1 MPPPSSRS
9 SPSCPPF
16 AAKHRAEWW
25 DERTGAAQTS
35 ADEGHR
41 HFSHLYPLHPGDA
54 IDPITRPA
62 LAAAARKSLVRRLK
76 HGGGHTGWSSAW
88 AASLWARLHEGALA
102 HAALR
107 YTLHEFAAPNLLGLH
122 PKLRGSR
129 QGCMTCVGRGPGG
142 AGEGMYQL
150 DANGG
155 YTAAVAEML
164 LQSHSQ
170 VCRIHLLPAL
180 PPAWQEGD
188 ARGLRARG
196 AWRVD
201 VGWSGGRLVSAAI
214 ARSPA
219 ESGSGDRLAGVST
232 AVRVCC
238 APNVCGADG
247 SALAAAARVDYSAG
261 QLLKV
266 GPADHGVWAW
276 NATVTDEHGW
286 SMRL

>member
-1 MPPPSSRS
+1 M
-9 SPSCPPF
+9 
-16 AAKHRAEWW
+16 
-25 DERTGAAQTS
+25 
-35 ADEGHR
+35 
-41 HFSHLYPLHPGDA
+41 
-54 IDPITRPA
+54 
-62 LAAAARKSLVRRLK
+62 RRLE

-142 AGEGMYQL
+142 GGEGMYQL

-170 VCRIHLLPAL
+170 VCHIHLLPAL
-180 PPAWQEGD
+180 PPAWREGD

-201 VGWSGGRLVSAAI
+201 VRWSAGRLVSAAI
-214 ARSPA
+214 ARFPA
-219 ESGSGDRLAGVST
+219 DGGGDGRAGDRLVGVSAT
-232 AVRVCC
+232 VRVCC
-238 APNVCGADG
+238 APVVCGTDG
-247 SALAAAARVDYSAG
+247 SALAAAARVDDAAG
-261 QLLKV
+261 QPHKV
-266 GPADHGVWAW
+266 GPADRSVWAW